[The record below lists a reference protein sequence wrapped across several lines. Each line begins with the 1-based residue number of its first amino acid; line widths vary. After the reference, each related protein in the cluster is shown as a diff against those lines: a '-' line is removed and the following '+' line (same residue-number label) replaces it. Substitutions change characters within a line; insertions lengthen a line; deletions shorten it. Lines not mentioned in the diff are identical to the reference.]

1 MLNVVEFRKREPH
14 RGSMP
19 QHLPAD
25 AVADVSE
32 LASRIVDMQ
41 SKAKGDI
48 CNAIVMLDVS
58 AKHSRQ
64 LAKKV
69 SDPTMKKT
77 FELHISMIEELLQ
90 LAQELALK
98 L

>member
-1 MLNVVEFRKREPH
+1 
-14 RGSMP
+14 MP
-19 QHLPAD
+19 RHQPAD
-25 AVADVSE
+25 AVADISE
-32 LASRIVDMQ
+32 LASRIADMQ

-48 CNAIVMLDVS
+48 RNAIVMLDDS
-58 AKHSRQ
+58 AQHARQ
-64 LAKKV
+64 LARKV

-90 LAQELALK
+90 LAQELTLK